1 MSPVRWIPFLVILFL
16 WGAILPS
23 PWLITFSV
31 VVAVVVGL
39 AYLWRRHSLNNL
51 VYQRRLHYRRGF
63 PGERTSLK
71 IIVENQKWLPVSWL
85 RAIDPW
91 NRAVA
96 SENEDV
102 LAPSH
107 IHDQVLLVN
116 LYSFRWFEKTI
127 RDYTLLFR
135 RRGYYAVGP
144 VILES
149 GDLFGLYEQRLE
161 KGKPEYLTVFPE
173 LLPLHSLNLPTE
185 DPFGELHSRRKV
197 FEDPNRTIG
206 VRPYQPEDDF
216 RRIHWNATARTGNLQ
231 VKVYQPV
238 SSRVLMV
245 CLNISTSPQ
254 PWMGIYQE
262 LFEHLIKVCA
272 TLVYEGVHA
281 GYSVG
286 LLSNSYVMQ
295 SDRPLRILP
304 GRSMEHLALLLQ
316 SLASITPYTVM
327 PFEAYLGRSLPQ
339 LPFGA
344 TLVAV
349 TALLPATL
357 IETFLRL
364 RRYHNHTTLISLN
377 ATPPP
382 DLPGIRTVHI
392 PFERK

>member
-1 MSPVRWIPFLVILFL
+1 MSFSRWIPFLIVLFF
-16 WGAILPS
+16 WGAILSS

-31 VVAVVVGL
+31 VVAVVIGL
-39 AYLWRRHSLNNL
+39 AYLWRRHSLDNL
-51 VYQRRLHYRRGF
+51 VYQRRLHYHRGF
-63 PGERTSLK
+63 PGERTPLK
-71 IIVENQKWLPVSWL
+71 IIVENRKWLPVSWL
-85 RAIDPW
+85 RTIDPW

-96 SENEDV
+96 PENEDA

-107 IHDQVLLVN
+107 IHDQGLLVN

-135 RRGYYAVGP
+135 RRGYYPIGP
-144 VILES
+144 VVLES
-149 GDLFGLYEQRLE
+149 GDLFGLYEQTLE

-173 LLPLHSLNLPTE
+173 LLPLQSLNLPTE
-185 DPFGELHSRRKV
+185 DPFGELRSRRRV

-216 RRIHWNATARTGNLQ
+216 RRIHWNATARTGSLQ

-245 CLNISTSPQ
+245 CLNISTSSQ

-262 LFEHLIKVCA
+262 LFEYLIKVCA

-286 LLSNSYVMQ
+286 LLSNSYVIQ

-327 PFEAYLGRSLPQ
+327 PFEAYLGRSLSQ

-364 RRYHNHTTLISLN
+364 RRYHNHTTIISLD
-377 ATPPP
+377 AIPPP
-382 DLPGIRTVHI
+382 DLPGIRTVYI
-392 PFERK
+392 PFEKK